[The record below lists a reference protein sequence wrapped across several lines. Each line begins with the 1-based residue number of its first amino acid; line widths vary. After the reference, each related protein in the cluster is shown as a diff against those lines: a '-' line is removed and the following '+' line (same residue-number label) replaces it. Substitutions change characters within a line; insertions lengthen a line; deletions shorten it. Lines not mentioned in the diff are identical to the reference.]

1 MKNRKGGD
9 HMDRPWKAFERQ
21 IAKLMGTKRALNH
34 LAGGGDKS
42 DIEHP
47 IFSVDCKL
55 RKTFTLSAFKELR
68 KNARKHHKIPVLVY
82 RKPKERLTY
91 CVIELDTFISL
102 AKGAGWLNQDAAN
115 GSESHTEQAAG

>member
-47 IFSVDCKL
+47 IYSVDCK
-55 RKTFTLSAFKELR
+55 LR